1 MKREISEKETNRSS
15 VPHSG
20 MAAPPRP
27 SARTSSSS
35 SSSSSSFRSFPSSS
49 FSSCFLLRASRLL
62 VVVALVSCLPPS
74 ASAASAARRSN
85 SRFLK
90 LGDKN
95 YTRVYRALDEGMRN
109 TRRLEDA
116 YRSVEQG
123 RALNVF
129 DVARAIVPDMDD
141 NDNSHE
147 ALVVLMNALLQDN
160 AIDSSLNNHIAGEDA
175 GQGAPGSSL
184 AGGGGGDG
192 PEFAPTPAPNGTQT
206 RGIFDFIPNPFAI
219 PQKCWYKSNQY
230 DCGLS
235 VSCVF
240 QGAKPVDLC
249 SGGMIWSCCVPRD
262 KVDHVDQNLGAIG
275 NDAECGET
283 YARTNRI
290 VGGGDSSFGSH
301 PWQAA
306 IIKESFLSKRIACG
320 GALLNKRWVITAA
333 HCVYSTPTSNMK
345 VRLGEWNVRKQNE
358 RLPHEDFE
366 VVRKEVHPKYQAA
379 DFQNDVA
386 LVKIGRD
393 VTYKEHII
401 PVCLPQQGDVFT
413 GQYATVT
420 GWGRLSHGIS
430 STPEVLQEVDVEV
443 LQNDV
448 CQEWFK
454 EAGRRETI
462 HDVFLCGGYKN
473 GGKDSCQ
480 GDSGSPLTLMQD
492 GRRHLIGLV
501 SWGIGCARRN
511 LPGVYTNLAL
521 FSNWIRRTIST

>member
-1 MKREISEKETNRSS
+1 M
-15 VPHSG
+15 
-20 MAAPPRP
+20 PPP
-27 SARTSSSS
+27 PTM
-35 SSSSSSFRSFPSSS
+35 P
-49 FSSCFLLRASRLL
+49 RLTP
-62 VVVALVSCLPPS
+62 LPP
-74 ASAASAARRSN
+74 
-85 SRFLK
+85 
-90 LGDKN
+90 
-95 YTRVYRALDEGMRN
+95 
-109 TRRLEDA
+109 
-116 YRSVEQG
+116 
-123 RALNVF
+123 
-129 DVARAIVPDMDD
+129 
-141 NDNSHE
+141 
-147 ALVVLMNALLQDN
+147 
-160 AIDSSLNNHIAGEDA
+160 
-175 GQGAPGSSL
+175 
-184 AGGGGGDG
+184 
-192 PEFAPTPAPNGTQT
+192 
-206 RGIFDFIPNPFAI
+206 
-219 PQKCWYKSNQY
+219 
-230 DCGLS
+230 
-235 VSCVF
+235 
-240 QGAKPVDLC
+240 
-249 SGGMIWSCCVPRD
+249 
-262 KVDHVDQNLGAIG
+262 
-275 NDAECGET
+275 AECGET

-306 IIKESFLSKRIACG
+306 IIKESFLSKRISCG

-366 VVRKEVHPKYQAA
+366 VIRKEVHPNYQAA

-521 FSNWIRRTIST
+521 FSNWIRRIIST